1 MDPWAPCPDWRQLVP
16 GTVAACL
23 TCGLYPCLL
32 FERRSDA
39 SRDPAQPVGEVIRY
53 LVSAIDSGGNA

>member
-1 MDPWAPCPDWRQLVP
+1 MDHWAPCPDWRQLVP
-16 GTVAACL
+16 GTEAACL
-23 TCGLYPCLL
+23 TCALYPCTT